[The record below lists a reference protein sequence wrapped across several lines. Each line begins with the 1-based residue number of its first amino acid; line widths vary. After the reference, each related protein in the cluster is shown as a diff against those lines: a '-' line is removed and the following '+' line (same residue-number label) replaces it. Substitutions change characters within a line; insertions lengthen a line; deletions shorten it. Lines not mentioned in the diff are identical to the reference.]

1 MRLLSKSRILSG
13 LQCAKRLYLETHHPG
28 LGETSKTAEKAFN
41 IGHQVTAMARLS
53 FPDGMLIGYET
64 DIQQALYATDTALA
78 DRPGDITLFEP
89 AFSFGDAVARTDIL
103 IVCDGRVAIKE
114 VKSSSSVKPTHI
126 TDAAIQAWILQGLGY
141 TVDSVSI
148 LHINTD
154 FVYQG
159 DGNYSGLFHE
169 ADITDQIGAIQDD
182 IPGWLDAFRHMLE
195 DGVPAISMGPHCS
208 SPYPCQFK
216 NNCTA
221 YAPEYPVSMLP
232 RAAKLAKQLEA
243 MGYSDLRDVPPDL
256 LNNDMQRRIQ
266 ACSKNNAVYVSDD
279 VAEQLSQLPYPRYY
293 LDFESV
299 QFPIPIW
306 AGTRPFDQL
315 PFQWSC
321 HIEHDAGS
329 SLEHKDYLAESG
341 KPPMRQFTE
350 SLITCLGSDGPVLVY
365 SNFERTTIRQLQQ
378 RFPDLVTDLENIVDR
393 LVDLLPVAEQH
404 YYHPAMKGSWSI
416 KAVLPTIAPE
426 LDYKALSVQDGNMA
440 QMVFLEMIDNATGGE
455 RRDEIRAAL
464 LEYCGQDT
472 LAMVRLFSFFQEF
485 DHTHKLGA

>member
-13 LQCAKRLYLETHHPG
+13 LQCAKRLYLEIHHPE
-28 LGETSKTAEKAFN
+28 LGENSKAAEKAFN

-64 DIQQALYATDTALA
+64 DIQQALSATDIALA
-78 DRPGDITLFEP
+78 ARPVNITLFEP

-103 IVCDGRVAIKE
+103 VVRDGRVAIKE

-126 TDAAIQAWILQGLGY
+126 TDAAIQAWILEGLGY
-141 TVDSVSI
+141 TLDSVSI
-148 LHINTD
+148 LHIDTD

-159 DGNYSGLFHE
+159 DGDYSGLFHE
-169 ADITDQIGAIQDD
+169 ANITDQIEAILDD

-195 DGVPAISMGPHCS
+195 DGVPEISTGPHCS
-208 SPYPCQFK
+208 SPYPCQFSK
-216 NNCTA
+216 HCSVD
-221 YAPEYPVSMLP
+221 APEYPVSLLP

-243 MGYSDLRDVPPDL
+243 MGYRDLRDVPPEL
-256 LNNDMQRRIQ
+256 LNNDIQRRIQ
-266 ACSKNNAVYVSDD
+266 ACSKNNAVYVSDE
-279 VAEQLSQLPYPRYY
+279 VAEQLSMLPYPRYY

-306 AGTRPFDQL
+306 AGTRPFEQL

-321 HIEHDAGS
+321 HIEHDEDGG
-329 SLEHKDYLAESG
+329 LEHKEFLAKSG
-341 KPPMRQFTE
+341 EPPMRQFTE
-350 SLITCLGSDGPVLVY
+350 SLIACLGSDGPVLVY

-378 RFPDLVTDLENIVDR
+378 RFPDLNAALENIVDR
-393 LVDLLPVAEQH
+393 LVDLLPVAEHH

-440 QMVFLEMIDNATGGE
+440 QLAFLEMIDNDTE
-455 RRDEIRAAL
+455 PVRRQDIRAAL

-472 LAMVRLFSFFQEF
+472 LAMVRLYQFFLEF
-485 DHTHKLGA
+485 GKQ